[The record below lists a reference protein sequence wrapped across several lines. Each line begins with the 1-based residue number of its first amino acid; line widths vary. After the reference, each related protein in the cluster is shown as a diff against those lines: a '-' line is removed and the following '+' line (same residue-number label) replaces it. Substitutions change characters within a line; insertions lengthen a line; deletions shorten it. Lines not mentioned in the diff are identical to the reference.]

1 VIILDISRK
10 FKTPAEAKKDAKKL
24 VEEIS
29 SLDNDSMSIE
39 DIFSRARA
47 AISALM
53 NQENIKLNTLL
64 LIALK
69 QKMMLLEKVYKLI
82 DRCLNEL
89 LSDKRLN
96 TFNIDSNDLL
106 DKTTKLLMSFST
118 ILDSLTNKNEIINF
132 SVTNNI
138 TSNTV
143 KGEITLP
150 TETREKLKLLTMQYL
165 QNREEQ
171 LKK

>member
-1 VIILDISRK
+1 MDIS
-10 FKTPAEAKKDAKKL
+10 
-24 VEEIS
+24 
-29 SLDNDSMSIE
+29 
-39 DIFSRARA
+39 DIFNRAKNV
-47 AISALM
+47 INMYLQS
-53 NQENIKLNTLL
+53 EDVKLNTLL

-69 QKMMLLEKVYKLI
+69 QKMTLLERVYRLI
-82 DRCLNEL
+82 DRCLTEL

-106 DKTTKLLMSFST
+106 DKTTKLLMTFSS
-118 ILDSLTNKNEIINF
+118 ILDSLTNKNEVINF

-150 TETREKLKLLTMQYL
+150 TETKEKLKLLTMQYL
-165 QNREEQ
+165 QNREDQ

>member
-1 VIILDISRK
+1 MIILDISKK
-10 FKTPAEAKKDAKKL
+10 FKTPAEARRDAKKL

-29 SLDNDSMSIE
+29 SLDNDSMDIS
-39 DIFSRARA
+39 DIFNRAKNV
-47 AISALM
+47 INMYLQS
-53 NQENIKLNTLL
+53 EDVKLNTLL

-69 QKMMLLEKVYKLI
+69 QKMTLLERVYRLI
-82 DRCLNEL
+82 DRCLTEL

-106 DKTTKLLMSFST
+106 DKTTKLLMTFSS
-118 ILDSLTNKNEIINF
+118 ILDSLTNKNEVINF

-150 TETREKLKLLTMQYL
+150 NDTKEKLKLLTMQYL
-165 QNREEQ
+165 QNREDQ